1 MSQLAEPKHQT
12 VISTEEDEV
21 RSTIHADNY
30 GLVRL
35 RLSLFLSIMTVL
47 GIAAF
52 GSTAFAA
59 ENLRVLTWHGYANEE
74 WIKPF
79 EEEHDVKVERT
90 YVGSNDEY
98 MTKLAAGARYDV
110 VVIVSSLAQP
120 AIQPGFVQPLDLR
133 KIPNF
138 TKLAK
143 GFQNLNF
150 LQDAEGNIY
159 GVPTFWGTDPV
170 VVNADVV
177 DMSQY
182 DHVYDVL
189 WDEQYK
195 GKIAMWDDVATL
207 GEVVGHYLDFDNI
220 WTMSEKQ
227 LEQVKQKMI
236 EQKPLI
242 RTYWSDPGDVIELFL
257 SGEIVATNGWNFVTQ
272 ALKDEGF
279 PAEEYNP
286 DPAVGFVDSHFIVA
300 GSDNVD
306 LAHTFINHMIDAEM
320 QARIAKGS
328 GYSVTNP
335 NSKQYMDEK
344 LWERLYTKDAA
355 TMLEEMKFWEE
366 IPNRSRYIEIWDE
379 VKAH

>member
-1 MSQLAEPKHQT
+1 MRIENPGHSCLKTRLLLPLIA
-12 VISTEEDEV
+12 VF
-21 RSTIHADNY
+21 
-30 GLVRL
+30 GL
-35 RLSLFLSIMTVL
+35 L
-47 GIAAF
+47 GAGPAAL
-52 GSTAFAA
+52 AA
-59 ENLRVLTWHGYANEE
+59 EELRVLTWHGYANDE

-79 EEEHDVKVERT
+79 EKEYGVEVERT

-120 AIQPGFVQPLDLR
+120 AIEAGFVQPLDLD

-138 TKLAK
+138 SEIAE
-143 GFQNLNF
+143 GFQDLDF
-150 LQDAEGNIY
+150 LQDSEGNVY
-159 GVPTFWGTDPV
+159 GVPTFWGTDPLV
-170 VVNADVV
+170 INADVV

-189 WDEQYK
+189 WDEQYA

-207 GEVVGHYLDFDNI
+207 GEVVGHYLGFENI
-220 WTMSEKQ
+220 WTMSEEQ

-300 GSDNVD
+300 GSENVD

-328 GYSVTNP
+328 GYSVSNP
-335 NSKQYMDEK
+335 ESKNYMDEE
-344 LWERLYTKDAA
+344 LWQRLYTKNAD
-355 TMLEEMKFWEE
+355 TMLDNMKFWEE